1 MAGGAPVAVDTARAV
16 GLHLGPAIVAATH
29 HKKTAAKSA
38 AGSPFFFGGS
48 GLLALRMRAELAQP
62 GLQLVTDHTYDELF
76 TMHGS
81 GMIYLFLTPAALGLG
96 LYLVPLQVGAA
107 EIAAPRLALFGFW
120 LYLCGGIA
128 MYSGFLTNNG
138 AGSDTWT
145 ATIPL
150 SNSSHTPGVV
160 MDLWVI
166 GAGLAV
172 LGPLLIALTIVLTIV
187 RLRAPGMTMLRLP
200 VFCW

>member
-62 GLQLVTDHTYDELF
+62 GLQLVSDHTYDELF

-96 LYLVPLQVGAA
+96 LYLVPLQH
-107 EIAAPRLALFGFW
+107 
-120 LYLCGGIA
+120 
-128 MYSGFLTNNG
+128 G
-138 AGSDTWT
+138 AGSDPWA

-150 SNSSHTPGVV
+150 SGSTHTPGVG

-172 LGPLLIALTIVLTIV
+172 LGSLLIALTIVLTIV
-187 RLRAPGMTMLRLP
+187 GLR
-200 VFCW
+200 

>member
-1 MAGGAPVAVDTARAV
+1 MAGGAPVVVEPERGTEERGAAVER
-16 GLHLGPAIVAATH
+16 GLAWLAATD
-29 HKKTAAKSA
+29 HKKTAAKVALASL
-38 AGSPFFFGGS
+38 FFFLLS
-48 GLLALRMRAELAQP
+48 GLLALTMRAELAQP
-62 GLQLVTDHTYDELF
+62 GLQFVSDHTYDELF

-145 ATIPL
+145 ATP
-150 SNSSHTPGVV
+150 
-160 MDLWVI
+160 W
-166 GAGLAV
+166 
-172 LGPLLIALTIVLTIV
+172 
-187 RLRAPGMTMLRLP
+187 
-200 VFCW
+200 

>member
-1 MAGGAPVAVDTARAV
+1 MAGGAPVAVDTDREA
-16 GLHLGPAIVAATH
+16 GLERGLAWLAATD
-29 HKKTAAKSA
+29 HKKTAAKIAVASL
-38 AGSPFFFGGS
+38 FFFGLS
-48 GLLALRMRAELAQP
+48 GLLALTVRSERAQP
-62 GLQLVTDHTYDELF
+62 GLQFVSDHTYDELF

-96 LYLVPLQVGAA
+96 LYLVPLQGGAA

-145 ATIPL
+145 ATVPL
-150 SNSSHTPGVV
+150 SNSSGTPGVG

-166 GAGLAV
+166 GVGLAV
-172 LGPLLIALTIVLTIV
+172 FGSLAIAVTILLTIL

-200 VFCW
+200 V